1 MMTMFDWMFDGGT
14 HSRLDV
20 MNNKLDVLIEGQKE
34 TDDKLK
40 GINETL
46 QEILEEVKRRHF
58 DGAAPG
64 LAGGLRDLSSVL
76 RIRLP

>member
-1 MMTMFDWMFDGGT
+1 MGMPDGRIHG
-14 HSRLDV
+14 RLDRT
-20 MNNKLDVLIEGQKE
+20 NGKLDVLIEGQKE

-46 QEILEEVKRRHF
+46 QEILEKVKRRHP
-58 DGAAPG
+58 DGAAPD

>member
-46 QEILEEVKRRHF
+46 QEILKKVE
-58 DGAAPG
+58 
-64 LAGGLRDLSSVL
+64 
-76 RIRLP
+76 IRYPNGVAQA

>member
-1 MMTMFDWMFDGGT
+1 
-14 HSRLDV
+14 

-46 QEILEEVKRRHF
+46 QEILKKVE
-58 DGAAPG
+58 
-64 LAGGLRDLSSVL
+64 
-76 RIRLP
+76 IRYPNGVAQA

>member
-20 MNNKLDVLIEGQKE
+20 MNSKLDVLIEGQKE

-46 QEILEEVKRRHF
+46 QEILKKVE
-58 DGAAPG
+58 
-64 LAGGLRDLSSVL
+64 
-76 RIRLP
+76 IRYPNGVAQA

>member
-1 MMTMFDWMFDGGT
+1 MTMLDWMFDGGT
-14 HSRLDV
+14 HSKLDV

-46 QEILEEVKRRHF
+46 QEILKKVE
-58 DGAAPG
+58 
-64 LAGGLRDLSSVL
+64 
-76 RIRLP
+76 IRYPNGVAQA